1 LLHGARRMQ
10 AWSGDPAL
18 VEDSRLQ
25 RFYARTVS
33 EFVAAHD
40 PNGNGIAEGASGNGW
55 GIACTYNELPGVVLA
70 ESADSLGTQCR
81 AFAAQAH
88 FLRARGDAV
97 GAQWWAS
104 KAAELRRRF
113 NEAWYDADAG
123 RYLIG
128 FDHPGYRPVNA
139 FGYETSW
146 FIPYTALCDPGPR
159 AAAYLDFIHEHFQ
172 ARPSRNLEAWT
183 YLPDVFY
190 AWGQD
195 DRGWNYFQHVLDHRS
210 DYPEVSFTVISQ
222 LATRIMGIEPDA
234 PNRALST
241 LGHLPQ
247 EVEWLELDHVPLG
260 PGELRVRHEQ
270 GNRSTTVENHAGSDV
285 VWQARFRGRHAN
297 IAVDG
302 VASPARPETVRG
314 LEVSSVTLTVKPGQQ
329 RTATVSQASEG

>member
-1 LLHGARRMQ
+1 
-10 AWSGDPAL
+10 
-18 VEDSRLQ
+18 
-25 RFYARTVS
+25 
-33 EFVAAHD
+33 
-40 PNGNGIAEGASGNGW
+40 
-55 GIACTYNELPGVVLA
+55 
-70 ESADSLGTQCR
+70 
-81 AFAAQAH
+81 
-88 FLRARGDAV
+88 
-97 GAQWWAS
+97 
-104 KAAELRRRF
+104 
-113 NEAWYDADAG
+113 
-123 RYLIG
+123 
-128 FDHPGYRPVNA
+128 
-139 FGYETSW
+139 
-146 FIPYTALCDPGPR
+146 
-159 AAAYLDFIHEHFQ
+159 
-172 ARPSRNLEAWT
+172 
-183 YLPDVFY
+183 
-190 AWGQD
+190 
-195 DRGWNYFQHVLDHRS
+195 
-210 DYPEVSFTVISQ
+210 VSFTVISQ